1 MSFFSR
7 FTTTR
12 SFSTQ
17 QCLVMLLLVLQV
29 GFINAESL
37 WMAPV
42 QSGHHHVLD
51 GTELS
56 VQEQQSSADHCD
68 ICHGNG
74 AHLALFPLA
83 PTASPVVYPTAAK
96 TPPKNLYLS
105 TSINAIYRPPI
116 TASI

>member
-1 MSFFSR
+1 MPLLHRSTTARNFSIR
-7 FTTTR
+7 
-12 SFSTQ
+12 
-17 QCLVMLLLVLQV
+17 QCLVVLLLVLQV

-56 VQEQQSSADHCD
+56 VQEQQSNADHCD

-74 AHLALFPLA
+74 AHLALLPVA
-83 PTASPVVYPTAAK
+83 STARPVVYPTATHFATK
-96 TPPKNLYLS
+96 FLNLSSSL
-105 TSINAIYRPPI
+105 NAIYRLPI
-116 TASI
+116 TSI

>member
-1 MSFFSR
+1 MPLLHRSTTARNFSIR
-7 FTTTR
+7 
-12 SFSTQ
+12 
-17 QCLVMLLLVLQV
+17 QCLVVLLLVLQV

-56 VQEQQSSADHCD
+56 VQEQQSNTDHCD

-74 AHLALFPLA
+74 AHLALLPVA
-83 PTASPVVYPTAAK
+83 STASPVVYPAA
-96 TPPKNLYLS
+96 TQVAPKFLYLS
-105 TSINAIYRPPI
+105 TSLNGIYRPPI
-116 TASI
+116 ASI